1 MRFVIFRKAD
11 AETEAEQQGA
21 VGGNAEETEALM
33 AQMMAY
39 NEEMAKAGVLIGG
52 DGLMPSSRGLKVQF
66 SGGKPKVIDGP
77 FTEAK
82 ELVAGYTLIQVN
94 SREEAIEWLK
104 KWPPL
109 DGHGNVELELRQIY
123 EAEDFGEAFTPEL
136 QAQNERVRQLEEKN
150 R

>member
-11 AETEAEQQGA
+11 AETEAEQQGG
-21 VGGNAEETEALM
+21 VGGNAEETEALI

-52 DGLMPSSRGLKVQF
+52 DGLMPSSRGLKVKF
-66 SGGKPKVIDGP
+66 DGGKPRIIDGP

-82 ELVAGYTLIQVN
+82 ELVAGYTLIQVG

-136 QAQNERVRQLEEKN
+136 QAQNEHVRQLEEKN